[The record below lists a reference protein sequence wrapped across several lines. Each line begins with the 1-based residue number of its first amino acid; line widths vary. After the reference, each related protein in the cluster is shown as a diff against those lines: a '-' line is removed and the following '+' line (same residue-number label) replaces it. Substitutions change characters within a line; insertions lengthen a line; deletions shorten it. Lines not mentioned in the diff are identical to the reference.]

1 MPKPTKGKRLGGSSS
16 HEDQII
22 SNLIS
27 ALIQHEKIETTV
39 TKAKTVKPYAE
50 KVITKAKKGSLHDR
64 RQVLKMIQ
72 DKSVVAKLFEEIG
85 PKYEDRDGGYTRITR
100 TRHRQDADIVMMLY
114 RDDYYNPG
122 TDVPGVAE
130 VNIVKNRSG
139 MTGKVELFF
148 SKEFTQF
155 SNYSRQEQQ

>member
-1 MPKPTKGKRLGGSSS
+1 MPKPTKGKRLGGSAS

-27 ALIQHEKIETTV
+27 ALIEHEKIETTV

-72 DKSVVAKLFEEIG
+72 NKAIVAKLFEEIG
-85 PKYEDRDGGYTRITR
+85 PKYEDRNGGYTRITR
-100 TRHRQDADIVMMLY
+100 NNLDGIYRNRITQDLIKRINLLSVENKICFNI
-114 RDDYYNPG
+114 YN
-122 TDVPGVAE
+122 
-130 VNIVKNRSG
+130 
-139 MTGKVELFF
+139 L
-148 SKEFTQF
+148 
-155 SNYSRQEQQ
+155 

>member
-1 MPKPTKGKRLGGSSS
+1 M
-16 HEDQII
+16 
-22 SNLIS
+22 IS

-85 PKYEDRDGGYTRITR
+85 PSMKT
-100 TRHRQDADIVMMLY
+100 VM
-114 RDDYYNPG
+114 
-122 TDVPGVAE
+122 VV
-130 VNIVKNRSG
+130 IQ
-139 MTGKVELFF
+139 EL
-148 SKEFTQF
+148 
-155 SNYSRQEQQ
+155 QEQDIDRVMVQN